1 VSAVLLSPLALV
13 LEVLLVLA
21 VWLLYVSLVAGIGPH
36 RAVVRGRRWS
46 QPPLRRERA
55 QAAALGWSF
64 RAWMVFRT
72 AGIAAAA
79 ALGIWVGTP
88 LTILG
93 GVALGL
99 VGLPYLLASRAERRR
114 LAMEQALVDMVR
126 TVTSLVRSSNQTL
139 DQALTDQGAN
149 PHPLLGDAL
158 APLADTQRS
167 IRHRLI
173 EVDRRFPSP
182 VANRVCLDLMIALY
196 ITPEAFLEAAARVLV
211 PQYERD
217 LEIQRRN
224 HAIAAGARQSAFIV
238 VFLMV
243 VMLLFVMG
251 NQVLRAPY
259 DTVLG
264 QIVLVVVAAVVGGI
278 LWLIHLLT
286 PRARWVWWDLPAMNG
301 ILERR
306 YG

>member
-1 VSAVLLSPLALV
+1 VSPFLSPLALV
-13 LEVLLVLA
+13 LEVLLALA
-21 VWLLYVSLVAGIGPH
+21 VWLLYVAAVAGVGPAPLLE
-36 RAVVRGRRWS
+36 RARRWVE
-46 QPPLRRERA
+46 PLLRRERT
-55 QAAALGWSF
+55 QAAALGWGLRAWVAF
-64 RAWMVFRT
+64 RA
-72 AGIAAAA
+72 AGICGAAL
-79 ALGIWVGTP
+79 LGIWAATP

-93 GVALGL
+93 GLALGV
-99 VGLPYLLASRAERRR
+99 VGVPYLLASRAERRR
-114 LAMEQALVDMVR
+114 LTMEQALVDMVR
-126 TVTSLVRSSNQTL
+126 TVTSLVRASNQTL

-149 PHPLLGDAL
+149 PHPLLAGAL

-167 IRHRLI
+167 IRLRLI

-182 VANRVCLDLMIALY
+182 IANRVCLDLMIGLY

-243 VMLLFVMG
+243 VMLLFVMS
-251 NQVLRAPY
+251 NQALRGPY

-264 QIVLVVVAAVVGGI
+264 QLVLVGLAAMVAGI
-278 LWLIHLLT
+278 LWLIHVLT
-286 PRARWVWWDLPAMNG
+286 PRARWVRWDLPAMNG